1 MPGKKRKG
9 RVSHTGF
16 SIVPPVQIHTS
27 PLSQMWYF
35 SRHNYLWLREIS
47 QESQMGV
54 SVNSAMGVLIDFFAQ
69 NRLTSSLY
77 QQTTGSEMA
86 SFPPIYNYKR
96 KMSKLSSDR
105 DRGRGRQP
113 TVFVWFW
120 RPRLPGRFV
129 PLHSDFHLILFLNQ
143 NKERG
148 HCLTRCPRWA
158 RPPLHTLCFWS
169 CLWGNHWLLTNH
181 LFSWKTRSFLKNQT
195 AAEGVSLLL
204 HSFTFLLEIDL
215 ES

>member
-1 MPGKKRKG
+1 
-9 RVSHTGF
+9 
-16 SIVPPVQIHTS
+16 
-27 PLSQMWYF
+27 
-35 SRHNYLWLREIS
+35 
-47 QESQMGV
+47 MGV
-54 SVNSAMGVLIDFFAQ
+54 LVNSAMGVLIDFFAQ

-77 QQTTGSEMA
+77 QQTTDSEMA

-120 RPRLPGRFV
+120 RPRLPGRCV
-129 PLHSDFHLILFLNQ
+129 PLHSDLHLIQ

-169 CLWGNHWLLTNH
+169 CLRGNNWLLTNH
-181 LFSWKTRSFLKNQT
+181 LFSWKTRSFLKTKQLL
-195 AAEGVSLLL
+195 GLFPFSFIVLPSSLKLTL
-204 HSFTFLLEIDL
+204 NLKVDVGSLPWALKL
-215 ES
+215 M